1 MALQVV
7 RGLAVVSCWCP
18 YWMATLLRERIRSMA
33 LPDYF
38 EGSRDTLFGEMRDI
52 PHRPV
57 PHRLRIVI
65 QAAQCMVAEHVDRS
79 SQAGAALES
88 APGAALRSAPGART
102 CQSRHLAG
110 GAQASRLSAVCGQ
123 ERTTFPG
130 TYAAKTDP
138 NEEKSQKTSCGGLAA
153 CSRLS
158 KVCSVSDPPAGPHAL
173 RDCARE
179 LTLPIHP
186 IVCFEVGWF
195 TLTQSSW
202 TGLRLCSRKWMSGHA
217 ATALAMRSIDD
228 SSEPKPVNRRGYLI
242 PPSLGKSPFSL
253 DCYLSWMSRIHD
265 GLYQANPI
273 KKSDDRPRKL
283 LNVFVHPSPT
293 YTDCEVT
300 AMNKDQIR
308 GWMYALGVWLC
319 GAEVVAYYRRKS
331 KKVLKS

>member
-1 MALQVV
+1 MFESVQNQLV
-7 RGLAVVSCWCP
+7 RRTFSRSNFKAARRVFEQHRRSGCDHRSDLGTRGRRPSSLCLYRRCGE
-18 YWMATLLRERIRSMA
+18 LLRLDHGVS
-33 LPDYF
+33 
-38 EGSRDTLFGEMRDI
+38 LFRGQATTGT
-52 PHRPV
+52 
-57 PHRLRIVI
+57 VI
-65 QAAQCMVAEHVDRS
+65 QAAQRMVAEHVDRS
-79 SQAGAALES
+79 SQAGPALES
-88 APGAALRSAPGART
+88 ATGAALRSAPGART

-123 ERTTFPG
+123 ERTAFPG

-158 KVCSVSDPPAGPHAL
+158 KVCSVSDPPAGPHAC

-202 TGLRLCSRKWMSGHA
+202 TGLRLRSRKWMSGHA

-253 DCYLSWMSRIHD
+253 DSYLSWMSPSLQECSSAVIGMLSLHYPQ
-265 GLYQANPI
+265 YQTLRDEGRFCRSLAG
-273 KKSDDRPRKL
+273 
-283 LNVFVHPSPT
+283 FH
-293 YTDCEVT
+293 
-300 AMNKDQIR
+300 
-308 GWMYALGVWLC
+308 
-319 GAEVVAYYRRKS
+319 
-331 KKVLKS
+331 KKVVPRSSMRSFF